1 MSMELLI
8 GRVVKTHGIKGEVAV
23 EVHTDQPEVRFAVGS
38 TLRGTQTGK
47 EVVLTVATARP
58 HKGRLLLSFE
68 EIPDRTAAEGLR
80 GLKFFAPPLERAEDA
95 DPDEFYDHELIGLK
109 VRLDGEEIGQVAG
122 VMHTPGRQILEVD
135 YDGREVLV
143 PFVSDIVPEV
153 DLGAG
158 FLSITPPEGLLDV

>member
-1 MSMELLI
+1 MELLI
-8 GRVVKTHGIKGEVAV
+8 GRVVKTHGIRGEVAV
-23 EVHTDQPEVRFAVGS
+23 EVHTDQPEVRFAAGS

-153 DLGAG
+153 DLEAG

>member
-1 MSMELLI
+1 MELLI

-23 EVHTDQPEVRFAVGS
+23 EVHTDQPEVRFAVGN

-80 GLKFFAPPLERAEDA
+80 GLKFFAAPLERAEDA

-109 VRLDGEEIGQVAG
+109 VHLDGEPIGEVSG
-122 VMHTPGRQILEVD
+122 VMHTPGRQILEVQH
-135 YDGREVLV
+135 DGREVLV

-153 DLGAG
+153 ALEEG

>member
-1 MSMELLI
+1 MELLI

-23 EVHTDQPEVRFAVGS
+23 EVHTDQPEVRFAVGN

-68 EIPDRTAAEGLR
+68 EIPDRTGAEGLR
-80 GLKFFAPPLERAEDA
+80 GLKFFAAPLERAEDA
-95 DPDEFYDHELIGLK
+95 DPDEFYDHELIGLA
-109 VRLDGEEIGQVAG
+109 VHLDGETIGEVTG

-153 DLGAG
+153 NLEEG